1 MKIDNLVFELTQAC
15 NQSCR
20 FCYNYWRDG
29 STPLPGPDPVLARK
43 TLKKLLSQT
52 SVGTL
57 AFSGGEPLL
66 LPNIHDLALY
76 ARFKGC
82 RVNVLT
88 NGTLLTQDAVDN
100 FKHIGLSAIQIPIL
114 SADPAV
120 HDTLTNLPGS
130 WKKATAAASM
140 VVGVMPREAC
150 SVLVITREN
159 APGITETLELIKKLG
174 ISQVMVNRFNLGG
187 MGLKNKSFLTLDRDT
202 LKKAFAE
209 TESFA
214 AANPDIRFV
223 SGVCTPICVMDPA
236 PYPHIRFTWCS
247 TDFSRRPV
255 AVSYTGDVRFCNHSP
270 HIIGNIH
277 QRSISDILTDP
288 VNIGRYVTVPDHCRD
303 CSLFPRCNGGCRAAS
318 EQAYGSFNL
327 PDPVVEV
334 SLLRSKATKAA
345 SAASPLPESDK

>member
-43 TLKKLLSQT
+43 TLKKLLSLT

-100 FKHIGLSAIQIPIL
+100 FKHIDLSAIQIPIL

-159 APGITETLELIKKLG
+159 APGIT
-174 ISQVMVNRFNLGG
+174 
-187 MGLKNKSFLTLDRDT
+187 
-202 LKKAFAE
+202 
-209 TESFA
+209 
-214 AANPDIRFV
+214 
-223 SGVCTPICVMDPA
+223 
-236 PYPHIRFTWCS
+236 
-247 TDFSRRPV
+247 
-255 AVSYTGDVRFCNHSP
+255 
-270 HIIGNIH
+270 
-277 QRSISDILTDP
+277 
-288 VNIGRYVTVPDHCRD
+288 
-303 CSLFPRCNGGCRAAS
+303 
-318 EQAYGSFNL
+318 
-327 PDPVVEV
+327 
-334 SLLRSKATKAA
+334 
-345 SAASPLPESDK
+345 

>member
-15 NQSCR
+15 NQCCR

-29 STPLPGPDPVLARK
+29 STPLPKPDSALARK
-43 TLKKLLSQT
+43 TLKRLLSQA
-52 SVGTL
+52 SIGTL

-66 LPNIHDLALY
+66 LPDIHDLALS

-88 NGTLLTQDAVDN
+88 NGTLLTPDAVEN
-100 FKHIGLSAIQIPIL
+100 FKHIGVSAIQIPIL

-120 HDTLTNLPGS
+120 HDALTSLPGS
-130 WKKATAAASM
+130 WEKATAAASL
-140 VVGVMPREAC
+140 VVGAMPRAAC

-159 APGITETLELIKKLG
+159 ATGIPKTLELIKELG

-187 MGLKNKSFLTLDRDT
+187 LGLKNKSSLSLDRDT
-202 LKKAFAE
+202 LKKAFADV
-209 TESFA
+209 ESFA
-214 AANPDIRFV
+214 AANPGIRLV
-223 SGVCTPICVMDPA
+223 SGVCTPLCVLDPA

-270 HIIGNIH
+270 HVIGNIH
-277 QRSISDILTDP
+277 QRRIGDILSDP
-288 VNIGRYVTVPDHCRD
+288 VTIGRYAAVPVLCQD
-303 CSLFPRCNGGCRAAS
+303 CVLFPRCNGGCRAAS
-318 EQAYGSFNL
+318 EQVYGNFGL
-327 PDPVVEV
+327 PDPIVET
-334 SLLRSKATKAA
+334 RR
-345 SAASPLPESDK
+345 D